1 MRDIVQGQKLPFLD
15 SFREMVLSVVERLK
29 PGLNH
34 HHHHHNYQET
44 ALPNLQEE
52 EEEEAEQQ
60 EEEQQQQEENLDNR
74 QYHLQPGQVLAAT
87 LTSGHVLVKAA
98 LWDNAELLEDLL
110 NGDQLAHLDCR
121 DAWGRTPLHAAATT
135 ESSRCLR
142 ILLQAGADA
151 NMASGPRAEGRTCLH
166 IASEHGAVENIR
178 LLLDHG
184 ADLLAK
190 DANGLTALDLAEQG
204 EHTQCM
210 TVLKNAADARELARQ
225 ELHSALRESCSR
237 GDVSRAK
244 AILRDLGAE
253 AQIIINSAPNGSNT
267 LLFKA
272 CEEGQREMV
281 RLLLDHGAD
290 GRIHPVTKYSPLYI
304 ACYYG
309 RRDIAEMLL
318 KKFPALVSVS
328 TVERWL
334 PLHACIINGHTAVLE
349 LLLKFPYPDD
359 SLRKYWDKTGQY
371 EYEMAFDINMK
382 DVTGQSALYLACYV
396 GNQKLVDLLL
406 KHKVQGVK
414 LKTKEEQE
422 RERHEK
428 EQDDSSNDS
437 KSSSRENTKTNIN
450 LNVDLVEKTDEVAS
464 PTKHRI
470 SGGIQAL
477 MSKLNLVRTDSNQKD
492 NMISPL
498 DIDMYCNSN
507 TETALH
513 IAVKNKHHS
522 IVSMLLTAGANPN
535 LRVYLPDDEM
545 ARLAEDEYIFTG
557 STALVE
563 ACRNRDLGMLDLLLK
578 SHARDDECKALFIA
592 AHAKDEIIVSKLL
605 ALKAHPDPEFKVNKR
620 ALEIKPSQQF
630 SSLGVGNAGGVY
642 SSLAPTTPVMINWHG
657 QRCLSYLKDQW
668 LVDAS
673 VNLNPKLKLSPR
685 NQVIALYAITR
696 LDISNNALT
705 ELPDMIFQLPSL
717 KTLNAAQ
724 NKIEK
729 LPPTI
734 GQFIDGTMTLPR
746 KGSKKEL
753 IIGPVSVLEEVHLQ
767 DNRLDSLPDGIFT
780 LPTLQLLD
788 VSNNKL
794 STLPYKIWTAP
805 KLRELNASLN
815 LLHDL
820 PIRPDGL
827 CHDSGMSSDAM
838 SEMSDEDSM
847 SSTSDLHLSLLDDP
861 TDESPARRK
870 TPDTRG
876 VLSLGKHG
884 NVITCCRR
892 RELKHHS
899 LWSNSVEIQESLV
912 GVRET
917 EEETLSNLQSLNL
930 SHNAFTSVPS
940 GLACLALS
948 LNRLNLSYNRLNEM
962 GSASSYP
969 VGLKQLDLSHNRIR
983 AWPTV
988 AHSESLESLESTL
1001 SSCYALAELSKSSR
1015 FLCQARTSKHLP
1027 FSFLPQ
1033 HNSIGRKFGQNLNV
1047 PRVRGGT
1054 SSPLGTS
1061 PTPGHCIHRRHIRLE
1076 SLRTLI
1082 LADNQLT
1089 RLCLYLDDNEFSLL
1103 NEVDDNETSPVR
1115 TSTPRKSWLLFPN
1128 LSMLDVSNNL
1138 LRDLPTTLHE
1148 LTNLSVL
1155 NISGNIDITELPPE
1169 MGLLSRLWNLNT
1181 RACSLQEP
1189 LKSMIESKKYKTMD
1203 VIGYLKSILEDAR
1216 PYARMKLMIV
1226 GVQGIGKTSLLE
1238 QLRHEGTGSYRKKPA
1253 EHWAKRMGNKNINTR
1268 TSRGTSMS
1276 TVGVDIGDWIYEKKV
1291 RGHSNYG
1298 PVVFR
1303 TWDFGGQKEYY
1314 ATHQYFL
1321 SKRSL
1326 YLVVWKISDGE
1337 RGVAEILQWLVNIQ
1351 ARAPNSPV
1359 LIVGTHYD
1367 LVKEKFPPSW
1377 SEDLQQLIRDKFI
1390 NVIDADKL
1398 GLPRVLD
1405 TIEVSCKTRHNLK
1418 LLCNLVYDT
1427 VFSLKTPGSKERLL
1441 EQRIPASYLALED
1454 VVGVLALERRVQGR
1468 DPVLPADKYQAL
1480 VTQEMSSRGHRPF
1493 RDVAELNQGTTF
1505 LHENGVMLHYED
1517 ATLKDLYFLDPQWLC
1532 DMLAHVVTI
1541 REINPFA
1548 RNGIMKLDDLKHV
1561 FKSSTCA
1568 PVDAKSYIVNLLNKF
1583 EVALTWDNR
1592 TLLIPSL
1599 LPSEEQ
1605 LRSGL
1610 PGMDVRVKIPVR
1622 SRGWTV
1628 RSKKFSSTSGST
1640 IVGNSAFYVAN
1651 TEERKQRPLSA
1662 HGLTTEAIGSPKKEN
1677 AEPSTTPTLEAP
1689 SLQVTH
1695 RSAPHAAIRRLLLMS
1710 YFPSG
1715 FWSRLITRILAD
1727 DAVVDIIRNYFVMP
1741 REVLNDRGLSS
1752 VLGGQAEWVCWQT
1765 GMELHY
1771 AHTTLFRMREV
1782 LPIHSYGPCPPS
1794 HGSLTPTHGIN
1805 HPSTQP
1811 NHFVYDYK
1819 SMRFLVRQE
1828 GVWSDVEVNNSAV
1841 LEICLP
1847 NEAVVIK
1854 RPVQEND
1861 LTNSAADILASG
1873 IQSVVLDPA
1882 PECVAKL
1889 LSLAVDHID
1898 TLLEDWYPTLG
1909 TRFVHTSEGKFLV
1922 TRLVPCPVCLE
1933 CHGQHE
1939 GPGNH
1944 PQARHLPDNWGS
1956 FVEMNPLYCSMT
1968 ASQISQV
1975 YQTPG
1980 SGSGVI
1986 MKDLTASHNSSLE
1999 RSLLTNSILG
2009 SLAPSHQNIPAT
2021 IQFGGVSSPQPGG
2034 RSSSSS
2040 TAAGGGGGIS
2050 PAGAAGGGSM
2060 SPQLPRRSWGSR
2072 ESYTSD
2078 GDSGV
2083 GAESTTSSRKAS
2095 AEGRPDL
2102 DNSGKN
2108 EGESSGGQEV
2118 TPVVYSFMV
2127 EECILAAYTARSVPC
2142 PLHADLLLA
2151 QIAPDTVFLDLGD
2164 RYLVRPDVIKQG
2176 KLLGRG
2182 GFGFV
2187 FQGTCRNRVNGAPMD
2202 VALKMLQPVDPGN
2215 NARQSAIV
2223 AYKAAQSKWE
2233 RDPLQYACKAYCS
2246 ARQEVNILL
2255 SLRHPHIV
2263 PLVGVCP
2270 RPLALV
2276 LELAPQGAL
2285 DQCLKHYQRSGARLS
2300 LHTLQAVILQVA
2312 KALEY
2317 LHGQHIIYRDLKSEN
2332 VLVWELPPPFHHQPH
2347 PKIDVRLADYGISRS
2362 SLPTGTKGFG
2372 GTEGF
2377 MAPEMMRH
2385 NGEEEYTEKVDCFS
2399 FGMFMYELLT
2409 THQPYEHCDNV
2420 KEHVLEGGRPALTHR
2435 ETEYPVYV
2443 LDLMVMCWSQQPRL
2457 RPSASQIVSIASAP
2471 EFTHLLDVASLDHS
2485 LNIMDAIR
2493 VPPSIGRDEDGE
2505 IVVRDQGS
2513 VWVSRT
2519 SPQLDMVGAGEWGWG
2534 AYTSIEGLPDTITA
2548 MCCVG
2553 EYVWLGDNAGNI
2565 HGYNMTD
2572 YGRVFSYCLE
2582 PDAPQSSPV
2591 RSLCSLHALGR
2602 VAVALCNGRLFL
2614 CSSDVTPT
2622 SPVLG
2627 EGSFVMTELAGSTQE
2642 IHCLAVSQT
2651 LTTWSLWCGGSEGT
2665 MSVFSLR
2672 DDGLVLSQD
2681 AVSHF
2686 TTSTPPTTSDTCDVL
2701 ILHAPQNL
2709 TTVAPHLRSSI
2720 WSYVYP
2726 GCVVYHWDAKEQKLV
2741 NRLDC
2746 SKLVPC
2752 SESLQSISIEE
2763 HLSPSHCQVSAVAVC
2778 GSEVYVGTTWGCVV
2792 VAEAESMRPIT
2803 VFRPYEDEVRAI
2815 VPLPPSSVILDQ
2827 DGNIEDATDAT
2838 DLDNERRFTPTPLLA
2853 TIGKGYR
2860 NLLGRYAPMPRSAQP
2875 EPAAQ
2880 RAMYCLLWR
2889 AHHWLNT

>member
-1 MRDIVQGQKLPFLD
+1 MASHSPDDTEDFPG
-15 SFREMVLSVVERLK
+15 RL
-29 PGLNH
+29 LH
-34 HHHHHNYQET
+34 Q
-44 ALPNLQEE
+44 
-52 EEEEAEQQ
+52 
-60 EEEQQQQEENLDNR
+60 
-74 QYHLQPGQVLAAT
+74 
-87 LTSGHVLVKAA
+87 AA

-110 NGDQLAHLDCR
+110 NGEQLAHLDCR

-135 ESSRCLR
+135 EGSRCLR
-142 ILLQAGADA
+142 ILLQTGSDP
-151 NMASGPRAEGRTCLH
+151 NVPSGPRADARTCLH
-166 IASEHGAVENIR
+166 VAAEHGALENIR
-178 LLLDHG
+178 LILDHG
-184 ADLLAK
+184 ADLIAK

-204 EHTQCM
+204 EHTTCM
-210 TVLKNAADARELARQ
+210 QVLKNAADARELARQ

-253 AQIIINSAPNGSNT
+253 AEIIINSAPNGSNT

-281 RLLLDHGAD
+281 RLMLEHGAD

-309 RRDIAEMLL
+309 RKDIAEMLL
-318 KKFPALVSVS
+318 RKFPHLVNVP

-334 PLHACIINGHTAVLE
+334 PLHACIINGHSSVLE
-349 LLLKFPYPDD
+349 LLLKFPYPEEIIH
-359 SLRKYWDKTGQY
+359 RYRDKHVQY

-382 DVTGQSALYLACYV
+382 DVTGQSALYLTCYV

-406 KHKVQGVK
+406 KHKVKANKVK
-414 LKTKEEQE
+414 SNDDI
-422 RERHEK
+422 EK
-428 EQDDSSNDS
+428 ENNGKDTDSTSGESNDS
-437 KSSSRENTKTNIN
+437 KASSRENTKIN
-450 LNVDLVEKTDEVAS
+450 SMSIEEKESAEKTEEVIS

-477 MSKLNLVRTDSNQKD
+477 MSKLNLVKNDSQKE
-492 NMISPL
+492 NLISPL

-513 IAVKNKHHS
+513 VAVKNKHHS
-522 IVSMLLTAGANPN
+522 IVSMLLAAGANPN

-545 ARLAEDEYIFTG
+545 QRLAEDDYIFTG

-605 ALKAHPDPEFKVNKR
+605 ALKAHPDPEYRINKR
-620 ALEIKPSQQF
+620 ALEVKPSQQF
-630 SSLGVGNAGGVY
+630 SSLSISSSGGVY
-642 SSLAPTTPVMINWHG
+642 SSLAPTVPVMINWHA
-657 QRCLSYLKDQW
+657 QRCLQYIKDQW
-668 LVDAS
+668 LVDVS
-673 VNLNPKLKLSPR
+673 VNLNPKLKLNPR

-696 LDISNNALT
+696 LDISNNALS
-705 ELPDMIFQLPSL
+705 ELADMIFQLPSL

-729 LPPTI
+729 LPSSI
-734 GQFIDGTMTLPR
+734 GQFIDGTVTLPR
-746 KGSKKEL
+746 RGSKKEMFL
-753 IIGPVSVLEEVHLQ
+753 GPVSVLEEVHLQ
-767 DNRLDSLPDGIFT
+767 DNRLDSLPDGLFT
-780 LPTLQLLD
+780 LPALQLLD

-794 STLPYKIWTAP
+794 SGLPYKMWLAP
-805 KLRELNASLN
+805 KLREINASFN

-820 PIRPDGL
+820 PNRPEGHG
-827 CHDSGMSSDAM
+827 HDSGLSSEVV
-838 SEMSDEDSM
+838 SEMSDEDSL
-847 SSTSDLHLSLLDDP
+847 SFNSDIHTNLFEDS
-861 TDESPARRK
+861 TDESPARKK
-870 TPDTRG
+870 TPDARG

-884 NVITCCRR
+884 NVVTICRR
-892 RELKHHS
+892 KDLKNHS
-899 LWSNSVEIQESLV
+899 LWSNIIEIQESLV
-912 GVRET
+912 GVREN
-917 EEETLSNLQSLNL
+917 EENLTSNLQSLNL
-930 SHNAFTSVPS
+930 SHNAFTAVPT
-940 GLACLALS
+940 GIACLALS
-948 LNRLNLSYNRLNEM
+948 LNRLNLSYNRLTEM
-962 GSASSYP
+962 GSASCYP
-969 VGLKQLDLSHNRIR
+969 MGLKQLDLSHNRIR
-983 AWPTV
+983 AWPTMTRC
-988 AHSESLESLESTL
+988 ESLESLESAHST
-1001 SSCYALAELSKSSR
+1001 CFALAERPRSSSLSVPSS
-1015 FLCQARTSKHLP
+1015 
-1027 FSFLPQ
+1027 
-1033 HNSIGRKFGQNLNV
+1033 RKFGSQNLGV
-1047 PRVRGGT
+1047 SRLRASSGSSLGSL
-1054 SSPLGTS
+1054 SSPAQ
-1061 PTPGHCIHRRHIRLE
+1061 CMHRRHTRLE

-1089 RLCLYLDDNEFSLL
+1089 RLCLYLDDNEFSLVH
-1103 NEVDDNETSPVR
+1103 EVDENEASPVR
-1115 TSTPRKSWLLFPN
+1115 SPGPRKSLLLFPN
-1128 LSMLDVSNNL
+1128 LSMLDVSNNH
-1138 LRDLPTTLHE
+1138 LRELPTTLHE
-1148 LTNLSVL
+1148 LGNLSVL
-1155 NISGNIDITELPPE
+1155 NVSGNVDIIELPPE

-1181 RACSLQEP
+1181 RGCSLQEP

-1238 QLRHEGTGSYRKKPA
+1238 QLRQEGTGSYKKKPV

-1276 TVGVDIGDWIYEKKV
+1276 TVGVDIGDWIFEKKI
-1291 RGHSNYG
+1291 RGSSNHG
-1298 PVVFR
+1298 PVIFR

-1337 RGVAEILQWLVNIQ
+1337 KGVNEILQWLVNIQ

-1377 SEDLQQLIRDKFI
+1377 SEDLQQIIRDRFI

-1405 TIEVSCKTRHNLK
+1405 TIEVSCKSRHNIK
-1418 LLCNLVYDT
+1418 LLCSLIYDT

-1454 VVGVLALERRVQGR
+1454 VVSQLALERRVKGR
-1468 DPVLPADKYQAL
+1468 DPVLPADKYQQL
-1480 VTQEMSSRGHRPF
+1480 VTQEMAERQHRPF
-1493 RDVAELNQGTTF
+1493 RDAAELNQGTTF

-1548 RNGIMKLDDLKHV
+1548 KNGVMKLDDLKHV

-1599 LPSEEQ
+1599 LPSEEH

-1610 PGMDVRVKIPVR
+1610 PGTDVRVKIPVR
-1622 SRGWTV
+1622 SRGWAL
-1628 RSKKFSSTSGST
+1628 RNKKFSTPAGST
-1640 IVGNSAFYVAN
+1640 IVGNSSFYLAN
-1651 TEERKQRPLSA
+1651 TEERRSSRPPSTQ
-1662 HGLTTEAIGSPKKEN
+1662 GLTVKAIGSPKKEVEDVSPVKTSEEIP
-1677 AEPSTTPTLEAP
+1677 AV
-1689 SLQVTH
+1689 QVTH
-1695 RSAPHAAIRRLLLMS
+1695 RSAPHAAMRRLLLMS

-1727 DAVVDIIRNYFVMP
+1727 DAVVDIVRNYFVMP
-1741 REVLNDRGLSS
+1741 REVLNDRDLSS
-1752 VLGGQAEWVCWQT
+1752 IVGGQAEWVCWQT

-1771 AHTTLFRMREV
+1771 AQTVLFRMREV
-1782 LPIHSYGPCPPS
+1782 IPVQNCHSGPNPP
-1794 HGSLTPTHGIN
+1794 TPT
-1805 HPSTQP
+1805 PPPT
-1811 NHFVYDYK
+1811 YDYK
-1819 SMRFLVRQE
+1819 TMRFLVRQE

-1841 LEICLP
+1841 LEILLP

-1854 RPVQEND
+1854 RPLPDIENEEI
-1861 LTNSAADILASG
+1861 AADVLACG
-1873 IQSVVLDPA
+1873 IQSVVLDPS

-1922 TRLVPCPVCLE
+1922 TRLVPCPICLD

-1944 PQARHLPDNWGS
+1944 PQARQLPDNWGS
-1956 FVEMNPLYCSMT
+1956 YVEMNPLYCSMT
-1968 ASQISQV
+1968 ASVMSQEL
-1975 YQTPG
+1975 
-1980 SGSGVI
+1980 SGS
-1986 MKDLTASHNSSLE
+1986 SHCSSLE
-1999 RSLLTNSILG
+1999 RSILTN
-2009 SLAPSHQNIPAT
+2009 NIIA
-2021 IQFGGVSSPQPGG
+2021 QQPQQQQGNDLLC
-2034 RSSSSS
+2034 RS
-2040 TAAGGGGGIS
+2040 G
-2050 PAGAAGGGSM
+2050 PPPGGGSPSAYPATSAAAAAAAAANM
-2060 SPQLPRRSWGSR
+2060 SPPLSRPVAAHAVNNMSPPLPRRSWGSR

-2083 GAESTTSSRKAS
+2083 GAESTTSSGILNCIFFSRKPS

-2102 DNSGKN
+2102 DNSLA
-2108 EGESSGGQEV
+2108 EGESSGTQEV

-2142 PLHADLLLA
+2142 PLHSELLLA

-2164 RYLVRPDVIKQG
+2164 RYLVRPDSIKQG

-2187 FQGTCRNRVNGAPMD
+2187 FQGTCRNRTNGGPMD
-2202 VALKMLQPVDPGN
+2202 VALKMLQPVDPGPM
-2215 NARQSAIV
+2215 ARQSAIV
-2223 AYKAAQSKWE
+2223 AYKAAESKWE

-2285 DQCLKHYQRSGARLS
+2285 DQCLKHYQRSGARLA
-2300 LHTLQAVILQVA
+2300 LHTLQHIILQVA

-2332 VLVWELPPPFHHQPH
+2332 VLVWELPPPFMHQPQ
-2347 PKIDVRLADYGISRS
+2347 PRVDVRLADYGISRS
-2362 SLPTGTKGFG
+2362 TLPSGTKGFG

-2420 KEHVLEGGRPALTHR
+2420 KEHVLEGGRPALTNR

-2485 LNIMDAIR
+2485 LNIMDAIP
-2493 VPPSIGRDEDGE
+2493 VPPKPVKDEDE
-2505 IVVRDQGS
+2505 DLVYLDQGS
-2513 VWVSRT
+2513 VWISRT
-2519 SPQLDMVGAGEWGWG
+2519 SPQLDMVNAGHWGWSG
-2534 AYTSIEGLPDTITA
+2534 YTSVEGLPDTITA
-2548 MCCVG
+2548 MCKVG
-2553 EYVWLGDNAGNI
+2553 DYVWLGDNAGNI
-2565 HGYNMTD
+2565 HGYSMLD
-2572 YGRVFSYCLE
+2572 YNRMFSYCLE

-2591 RSLCSLHALGR
+2591 RSLCSLQSLGR
-2602 VAVALCNGRLFL
+2602 VAVSLCNGRLFL
-2614 CSSDVTPT
+2614 CRSDVTPT
-2622 SPVLG
+2622 SPVSG
-2627 EGSFVMTELAGSTQE
+2627 EGSFVMTELAGSTQD
-2642 IHCLAVSQT
+2642 IHCLAFSQT
-2651 LTTWSLWCGGSEGT
+2651 ST
-2665 MSVFSLR
+2665 M
-2672 DDGLVLSQD
+2672 
-2681 AVSHF
+2681 
-2686 TTSTPPTTSDTCDVL
+2686 
-2701 ILHAPQNL
+2701 
-2709 TTVAPHLRSSI
+2709 
-2720 WSYVYP
+2720 W
-2726 GCVVYHWDAKEQKLV
+2726 
-2741 NRLDC
+2741 
-2746 SKLVPC
+2746 
-2752 SESLQSISIEE
+2752 
-2763 HLSPSHCQVSAVAVC
+2763 
-2778 GSEVYVGTTWGCVV
+2778 
-2792 VAEAESMRPIT
+2792 
-2803 VFRPYEDEVRAI
+2803 
-2815 VPLPPSSVILDQ
+2815 
-2827 DGNIEDATDAT
+2827 
-2838 DLDNERRFTPTPLLA
+2838 
-2853 TIGKGYR
+2853 
-2860 NLLGRYAPMPRSAQP
+2860 
-2875 EPAAQ
+2875 
-2880 RAMYCLLWR
+2880 
-2889 AHHWLNT
+2889 

>member
-1 MRDIVQGQKLPFLD
+1 MCDDADFDIGESAVIGAILTLIKL
-15 SFREMVLSVVERLK
+15 
-29 PGLNH
+29 
-34 HHHHHNYQET
+34 Y
-44 ALPNLQEE
+44 
-52 EEEEAEQQ
+52 
-60 EEEQQQQEENLDNR
+60 
-74 QYHLQPGQVLAAT
+74 
-87 LTSGHVLVKAA
+87 
-98 LWDNAELLEDLL
+98 
-110 NGDQLAHLDCR
+110 
-121 DAWGRTPLHAAATT
+121 
-135 ESSRCLR
+135 
-142 ILLQAGADA
+142 
-151 NMASGPRAEGRTCLH
+151 
-166 IASEHGAVENIR
+166 
-178 LLLDHG
+178 
-184 ADLLAK
+184 
-190 DANGLTALDLAEQG
+190 
-204 EHTQCM
+204 
-210 TVLKNAADARELARQ
+210 ARELARQ

-253 AQIIINSAPNGSNT
+253 AEIIINSAPNGSNT

-318 KKFPALVSVS
+318 KKFPTLVNVS

-334 PLHACIINGHTAVLE
+334 PLHACIINGHTSVLE
-349 LLLKFPYPDD
+349 LLLKFPYPEEA
-359 SLRKYWDKTGQY
+359 LRKYWDKTGQY

-406 KHKVQGVK
+406 KHRIQATKV
-414 LKTKEEQE
+414 KTKEEI
-422 RERHEK
+422 EK
-428 EQDDSSNDS
+428 ERQQKEMDSSSNDS
-437 KSSSRENTKTNIN
+437 KSSSRENTKTSIDSTS
-450 LNVDLVEKTDEVAS
+450 DLAEKSDDVAS

-477 MSKLNLVRTDSNQKD
+477 MSKLNLVKTDANQKD

-522 IVSMLLTAGANPN
+522 IVSMLLAAGANPN

-630 SSLGVGNAGGVY
+630 SSLSVSNAGGVY
-642 SSLAPTTPVMINWHG
+642 SSLAPSTPVMINWHG

-673 VNLNPKLKLSPR
+673 VNLNPKLRLSPR

-729 LPPTI
+729 LPPNI
-734 GQFIDGTMTLPR
+734 GHFIDGTVTLPR

-753 IIGPVSVLEEVHLQ
+753 VIGPLSVLEEVHLQ

-780 LPTLQLLD
+780 LPALQLLD

-794 STLPYKIWTAP
+794 SSLPYKIWTAP

-820 PIRPDGL
+820 PVRPEGQG
-827 CHDSGMSSDAM
+827 HDSGMSSDAV
-838 SEMSDEDSM
+838 SEVSDEDSL
-847 SSTSDLHLSLLDDP
+847 SSASELQLSLMDDS

-870 TPDTRG
+870 TPDHRG

-892 RELKHHS
+892 RDLKHHS
-899 LWSNSVEIQESLV
+899 LWSNTVEIQESLV

-917 EEETLSNLQSLNL
+917 EEETMSNLQSLNL
-930 SHNAFTSVPS
+930 SHNSFTSVPS

-948 LNRLNLSYNRLNEM
+948 LNRLNLSYNRLSEM
-962 GSASSYP
+962 GAATCYP

-988 AHSESLESLESTL
+988 SRSESLESLESTL
-1001 SSCYALAELSKSSR
+1001 PSCYALAEVSR
-1015 FLCQARTSKHLP
+1015 SAKFACQVQTSKLHP
-1027 FSFLPQ
+1027 FSFLPP
-1033 HNSIGRKFGQNLNV
+1033 HNYIGEKEEDFF
-1047 PRVRGGT
+1047 
-1054 SSPLGTS
+1054 
-1061 PTPGHCIHRRHIRLE
+1061 C
-1076 SLRTLI
+1076 
-1082 LADNQLT
+1082 
-1089 RLCLYLDDNEFSLL
+1089 LCLA
-1103 NEVDDNETSPVR
+1103 SPVR
-1115 TSTPRKSWLLFPN
+1115 SSAPRKSWLLFPN

-1138 LRDLPTTLHE
+1138 LRELPTTLHE

-1155 NISGNIDITELPPE
+1155 NISGNTDITELPPE

-1189 LKSMIESKKYKTMD
+1189 LKSMIDSKKYKTMD

-1238 QLRHEGTGSYRKKPA
+1238 QLRQEGTGSYRKKPV

-1276 TVGVDIGDWIYEKKV
+1276 TVGVDIGDWIFEKKV

-1377 SEDLQQLIRDKFI
+1377 SEDLQQMIRDRFI

-1405 TIEVSCKTRHNLK
+1405 TIEVSCKTRHNIK
-1418 LLCNLVYDT
+1418 LLCNLIYDT
-1427 VFSLKTPGSKERLL
+1427 VFSLKTP
-1441 EQRIPASYLALED
+1441 
-1454 VVGVLALERRVQGR
+1454 
-1468 DPVLPADKYQAL
+1468 
-1480 VTQEMSSRGHRPF
+1480 
-1493 RDVAELNQGTTF
+1493 
-1505 LHENGVMLHYED
+1505 GVMLHYED

-1568 PVDAKSYIVNLLNKF
+1568 PMDAKSYIVNLLNKF

-1622 SRGWTV
+1622 SRGWAV
-1628 RSKKFSSTSGST
+1628 RSKKFSSSTGST
-1640 IVGNSAFYVAN
+1640 IVGNSAFYMTNADV
-1651 TEERKQRPLSA
+1651 RKPARPLSY
-1662 HGLTTEAIGSPKKEN
+1662 HGLTTEAIGSPKKES
-1677 AEPSTTPTLEAP
+1677 EEVGLTPSADPPAV
-1689 SLQVTH
+1689 QVTH

-1741 REVLNDRGLSS
+1741 RESYIASLS
-1752 VLGGQAEWVCWQT
+1752 
-1765 GMELHY
+1765 
-1771 AHTTLFRMREV
+1771 
-1782 LPIHSYGPCPPS
+1782 PS
-1794 HGSLTPTHGIN
+1794 
-1805 HPSTQP
+1805 
-1811 NHFVYDYK
+1811 
-1819 SMRFLVRQE
+1819 
-1828 GVWSDVEVNNSAV
+1828 
-1841 LEICLP
+1841 
-1847 NEAVVIK
+1847 
-1854 RPVQEND
+1854 
-1861 LTNSAADILASG
+1861 
-1873 IQSVVLDPA
+1873 
-1882 PECVAKL
+1882 
-1889 LSLAVDHID
+1889 
-1898 TLLEDWYPTLG
+1898 YPTLG

-1968 ASQISQV
+1968 ASQISQ
-1975 YQTPG
+1975 
-1980 SGSGVI
+1980 
-1986 MKDLTASHNSSLE
+1986 DLNASHASLE
-1999 RSLLTNSILG
+1999 RSLLTNSLMG
-2009 SLAPSHQNIPAT
+2009 SLAPSQQGHPLV
-2021 IQFGGVSSPQPGG
+2021 GVPSPQPGG
-2034 RSSSSS
+2034 RSSTSS
-2040 TAAGGGGGIS
+2040 TAAGGGGGTVGGGVS
-2050 PAGAAGGGSM
+2050 PGGAAIGGNM

-2083 GAESTTSSRKAS
+2083 GAESTTSRYFVMNCKCRSQHLYIFNCRKPS

-2102 DNSGKN
+2102 DNSGNN
-2108 EGESSGGQEV
+2108 EGETSGGQEV

-2164 RYLVRPDVIKQG
+2164 RYLVRPELIKQG

-2187 FQGTCRNRVNGAPMD
+2187 FQGACRNRASGAPMD
-2202 VALKMLQPVDPGN
+2202 VALKMLQPVDPGTS
-2215 NARQSAIV
+2215 ARQSAIV

-2300 LHTLQAVILQVA
+2300 LHTLQAVVLQVA

-2332 VLVWELPPPFHHQPH
+2332 VLVWELPPPFHHQPQ
-2347 PKIDVRLADYGISRS
+2347 PKVDVRLADYGISRS

-2493 VPPSIGRDEDGE
+2493 VPPVLVKDEDGE
-2505 IVVRDQGS
+2505 LVVRDQGS
-2513 VWVSRT
+2513 IWVSRT

-2553 EYVWLGDNAGNI
+2553 DYVWLGDSAGNI
-2565 HGYNMTD
+2565 HGYSTRD

-2642 IHCLAVSQT
+2642 IHCLAVAQT
-2651 LTTWSLWCGGSEGT
+2651 PTTWSLWCGGSEGT
-2665 MSVFSLR
+2665 MSIFSLR
-2672 DDGLVLSQD
+2672 DDGLVVSQD
-2681 AVSHF
+2681 SVSHF
-2686 TTSTPPTTSDTCDVL
+2686 TTSTPPPSGDACDVL
-2701 ILHAPQNL
+2701 ILHAPQ
-2709 TTVAPHLRSSI
+2709 TISAVSRHLRNSI

-2726 GCVVYHWDAKEQKLV
+2726 GCVVYHWDVKEKKLV

-2763 HLSPSHCQVSAVAVC
+2763 HLSPSQCQVSAVAVC
-2778 GSEVYVGTTWGCVV
+2778 GGEVYVGTTWGCVV

-2815 VPLPPSSVILDQ
+2815 VPLPPTSVIVEPELGSGDVS
-2827 DGNIEDATDAT
+2827 DSSEGDV
-2838 DLDNERRFTPTPLLA
+2838 ERLMNPVPLLA

-2860 NLLGRYAPMPRSAQP
+2860 NLLGRYAPIPRSAQP
-2875 EPAAQ
+2875 EPGAQ